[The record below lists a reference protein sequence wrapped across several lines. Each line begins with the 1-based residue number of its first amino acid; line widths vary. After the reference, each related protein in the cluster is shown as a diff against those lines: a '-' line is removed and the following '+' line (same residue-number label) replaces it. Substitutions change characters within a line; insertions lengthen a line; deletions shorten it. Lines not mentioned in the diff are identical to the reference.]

1 MNQENGMYPKD
12 IHNRLKEISE
22 SLLKESRETFLNRR
36 STRSKLLK
44 EFENKGIFSRTK
56 GKKNVKQELQ
66 KNAKRKLKKG
76 SNTKVIQYYTN

>member
-22 SLLKESRETFLNRR
+22 SLLKESRETFLNRQ

-44 EFENKGIFSRTK
+44 EFENKGIFPAQEARKTLK
-56 GKKNVKQELQ
+56 GNGKKMLKEN
-66 KNAKRKLKKG
+66 RMKKG
-76 SNTKVIQYYTN
+76 SNMKVIQ